1 MIRRT
6 ALLAAAM
13 AFVVAPHVF
22 AGTWHKS
29 IASAQ
34 KVAKE
39 KKQLILIDMFAEWCG
54 WCHRFEREVFPSM
67 AFQQATDDI
76 VLLRLNTEDGGE
88 GTSFAKKYSITS
100 LPTFVLVDQ
109 NLSMAGLI
117 RGYSPPN
124 EFAKQLADV
133 RAAHTAFEKRVKDE
147 AKIAKDYVQRIQLA
161 KDFMGRSAY
170 DKSEPRLR
178 KLTTEKGVPASIR
191 DEAYYQLAI
200 SSAMQGKLDDALKTV
215 RALSAISKVGEY
227 VERSRLLAGQIYMQQ
242 GNWLGA
248 ANEFRDFKKTFPNSK
263 LNANI
268 DAVLPD
274 LERRLSAGGTGK

>member
-1 MIRRT
+1 
-6 ALLAAAM
+6 LLAAAM
-13 AFVVAPHVF
+13 ALVLAPHVF

-76 VLLRLNTEDGGE
+76 VLLRLNTEDGAE
-88 GTSFAKKYSITS
+88 GTQFARKYGITS

-109 NLSMAGLI
+109 DFSVAGLI

-124 EFAKQLADV
+124 EFVKQLADV
-133 RAAHTAFEKRVKDE
+133 RGAHDSFQKRIKDE
-147 AKIAKDYVQRIQLA
+147 PKIAKDYVQRIQLA
-161 KDFMGRSAY
+161 KDLMGRDAY
-170 DKSEPRLR
+170 DKAEPRLL
-178 KLTTEKGVPASIR
+178 KLTTEKGVPGSIR
-191 DEAYYQLAI
+191 DEAYYQLAM
-200 SSAMQGKLDDALKTV
+200 SNAMRGRLDDAMKTI
-215 RALSAISKVGEY
+215 RALTKISKVGES
-227 VERSRLLAGQIYMQQ
+227 VERARLLAGQIYLQQ
-242 GNWLGA
+242 GNLLGA
-248 ANEFRDFKKTFPNSK
+248 ANEFRDFKKTYPKSK
-263 LNANI
+263 LIANV

-274 LERRLSAGGTGK
+274 IERRLSSGSGK

>member
-6 ALLAAAM
+6 GLLAAAL
-13 AFVVAPHVF
+13 ALVLAPHVF
-22 AGTWHKS
+22 AGTWYKS
-29 IASAQ
+29 VASAQ

-67 AFQQATDDI
+67 AFQQATDDM

-88 GTSFAKKYSITS
+88 GTQFARKYGISS

-109 NLSMAGLI
+109 DLSIAGLI

-124 EFAKQLADV
+124 EFVKQLADV
-133 RAAHTAFEKRVKDE
+133 RTAHATFQKRIQDE
-147 AKIAKDYVQRIQLA
+147 PKIAKDYVQRIQLA
-161 KDFMGRSAY
+161 KDFMGRDAY
-170 DKSEPRLR
+170 DKAEPRFR

-191 DEAYYQLAI
+191 DEAYYQLAVGNF
-200 SSAMQGKLDDALKTV
+200 MQGRLDDAMKTI
-215 RALSAISKVGEY
+215 RALTSISKVGDS
-227 VERSRLLAGQIYMQQ
+227 VERARLLAGQIYLKQ
-242 GNWLGA
+242 GNLLGA
-248 ANEFRDFKKTFPNSK
+248 ANEFRAFKKTYPNSK

-274 LERRLSAGGTGK
+274 IERQLSSGSGK